1 MKKTTINSRIQQI
14 ISSNQLTISSFSR
27 KIGLINGVTIS
38 KIINQKRKPSA
49 KTIGRII
56 NALPDINYDW
66 LINGEG
72 EMLKENKN
80 KIQSVNN
87 DELTVTSKQVIDF
100 ISTDIKDYIDNRVG
114 KNTEKLNLNYLNIKE
129 VILSEINTLIKDS
142 HNNTIKR
149 MKKLYQPMGIENI
162 LNQVD
167 QMKQKSIITT
177 NNFIKAHSKTVK
189 KIDSLE
195 IKINKITQAV
205 LQIET
210 YNLLEE
216 KRKEK
221 IDNK

>member
-1 MKKTTINSRIQQI
+1 MKDTFKRINKI
-14 ISSNQLTISSFSR
+14 IAHYNITLNTFCN
-27 KIGLINGVTIS
+27 KLGLMSTATIS
-38 KIINQKRKPSA
+38 KIIHEKRKPSA

-56 NALPDINYDW
+56 NAFPDINYDW

-72 EMLKENKN
+72 EMLKEN

-100 ISTDIKDYIDNRVG
+100 ISTDIKDYIDNRVS

-142 HNNTIKR
+142 HNNTMNR
-149 MKKLYQPMGIENI
+149 MKKLYKPMGVENI
-162 LNQVD
+162 LNEVD
-167 QMKQKSIITT
+167 QMKQKSVIST
-177 NNFIKAHSKTVK
+177 NNFLKAHSITAN
-189 KIDSLE
+189 KIDDLE
-195 IKINKITQAV
+195 IKINKISKAIK
-205 LQIET
+205 QIET

>member
-114 KNTEKLNLNYLNIKE
+114 KKYRKIKFKLFKY
-129 VILSEINTLIKDS
+129 
-142 HNNTIKR
+142 
-149 MKKLYQPMGIENI
+149 
-162 LNQVD
+162 
-167 QMKQKSIITT
+167 
-177 NNFIKAHSKTVK
+177 
-189 KIDSLE
+189 
-195 IKINKITQAV
+195 
-205 LQIET
+205 
-210 YNLLEE
+210 
-216 KRKEK
+216 
-221 IDNK
+221 